1 MTTTDQSDDYP
12 TRVLAF
18 RIADQE
24 YCIDVMAVLEIRCWM
39 PATPLPH
46 SPAFMR
52 GVVNL
57 RGVVLPIIDLTARLG
72 FPALVADARSVV
84 IVVMIGSKKLGLLVD
99 AVSDLLPVAA
109 DAVLPAPDLDSTEE
123 VFVKNI
129 VFVDGRMIGIVVLPT
144 VLPPHLRDAA

>member
-1 MTTTDQSDDYP
+1 MNVTDQSDDPP

-18 RIADQE
+18 RVADQE
-24 YCIDVMAVLEIRCWM
+24 FCIDVMAVLEIRCWM

-46 SPAFMR
+46 SPDFML

-84 IVVMIGSKKLGLLVD
+84 IVVKIGAKKLGLLVD
-99 AVSDLLPVAA
+99 SVSDLLPVAP
-109 DAVLPAPDLDSTEE
+109 DSVLPAPDLESNEDA
-123 VFVKNI
+123 FVRSI
-129 VFVDGRMIGIVVLPT
+129 VCVDGRMIGIVVLPT